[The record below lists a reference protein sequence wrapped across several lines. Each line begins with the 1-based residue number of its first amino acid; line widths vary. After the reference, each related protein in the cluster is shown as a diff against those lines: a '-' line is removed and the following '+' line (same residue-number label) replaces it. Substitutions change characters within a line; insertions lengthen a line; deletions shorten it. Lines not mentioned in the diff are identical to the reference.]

1 MTVNYLTCIIT
12 HGNLACSIRKAAE
25 HLTAPAEEVFCFSN
39 QETVLEEIEASIAA
53 LASEKKPDRIV
64 LFVDMFGGSCW
75 IAANRI
81 KHNLKKTTIVSGVNI
96 PMLVSYFIN
105 YQRLDGEALLEKIV
119 SDAKKGIVI
128 R

>member
-1 MTVNYLTCIIT
+1 MTANYLTCIIT

-25 HLTAPAEEVFCFSN
+25 HLTTPPSDIYCYSN
-39 QETVLEEIEASIAA
+39 QETVLEEIESSVSA
-53 LASEKKPDRIV
+53 LAEKQNPERII

-75 IAANRI
+75 LVANRI
-81 KHNLKKTTIVSGVNI
+81 KHKYKNTAIVSGVNI

-105 YQRLDGEALLEKIV
+105 NKRLDGEALLEKIV
-119 SDAKKGIVI
+119 LDAKKGIVS